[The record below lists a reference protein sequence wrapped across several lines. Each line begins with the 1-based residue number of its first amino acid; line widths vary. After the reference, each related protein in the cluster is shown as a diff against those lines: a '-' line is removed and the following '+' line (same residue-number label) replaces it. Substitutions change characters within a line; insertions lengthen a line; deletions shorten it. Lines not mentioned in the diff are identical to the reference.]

1 MHKNIQSHFL
11 NTKTSEQ
18 KLKCHQ
24 GMAKVATVS
33 ALDRTTEAIKTATYS
48 FQQQEPTY
56 RGTKK
61 TKKKQNP
68 RSQCTGSSADQ
79 MGK

>member
-11 NTKTSEQ
+11 NTKTSEG

-24 GMAKVATVS
+24 GMAKVAMVS
-33 ALDRTTEAIKTATYS
+33 ALEGTTEAIKTATYTE
-48 FQQQEPTY
+48 FAKARAYLP
-56 RGTKK
+56 GP
-61 TKKKQNP
+61 KKKQNP
-68 RSQCTGSSADQ
+68 GSQCTADQ